1 MQQEDAA
8 AAAKQQTNTHT
19 HTHNKHTHT
28 HNRQTHS
35 TLAAVCSRPVFTASV
50 VVTQRLGNRLERGS
64 AFN

>member
-8 AAAKQQTNTHT
+8 AAAKK

-28 HNRQTHS
+28 QQNRQTHS

-64 AFN
+64 AFD